1 MISVK
6 RHVPRRFVLRGLG
19 SAIALPLLDSM
30 VPAHAAIRETAANGP
45 RRFVAI
51 YKGLGANM
59 LQWAPPAE
67 GRLEL
72 SPILSPFAAF
82 KDRLLVVSG
91 LDSHQA
97 EITETGG
104 HSRSQA
110 TWLTGTKIVRTEGRG
125 AQAGVSMDQLV
136 AKRIGGDTQLTS
148 LELAIEAQD
157 SSGACEPGFTC
168 AYTATMAWKTPTTP
182 LPMEPNPRAV
192 FERLFGDN
200 DSTDAAARRAS
211 IERSRSI
218 LDQILGKVARLNR
231 QIDAS
236 DRTKLDE
243 YLSAVR
249 DAERR
254 IQKAEEQADREL
266 PLVEQPVGMA
276 GTYQE
281 RARLMADLLVLALQS
296 DLTRVSTLLLV
307 REMSNWTYPEI
318 GISDGHHQVSHH
330 QNDAEKLVRQGKV
343 DTHHMQMIAYLL
355 ERLRDTKEGDGSLL
369 DRTLVLFGSGMS
381 NSNTHFPRN
390 LPTAVVTGPAFGI
403 SGGRHV
409 KMPEQTPLA
418 NLQLKLLRAM
428 DVPVETFGDSTSEL
442 AV

>member
-1 MISVK
+1 
-6 RHVPRRFVLRGLG
+6 
-19 SAIALPLLDSM
+19 
-30 VPAHAAIRETAANGP
+30 
-45 RRFVAI
+45 
-51 YKGLGANM
+51 
-59 LQWAPPAE
+59 
-67 GRLEL
+67 
-72 SPILSPFAAF
+72 
-82 KDRLLVVSG
+82 
-91 LDSHQA
+91 
-97 EITETGG
+97 
-104 HSRSQA
+104 
-110 TWLTGTKIVRTEGRG
+110 
-125 AQAGVSMDQLV
+125 
-136 AKRIGGDTQLTS
+136 
-148 LELAIEAQD
+148 
-157 SSGACEPGFTC
+157 
-168 AYTATMAWKTPTTP
+168 
-182 LPMEPNPRAV
+182 
-192 FERLFGDN
+192 
-200 DSTDAAARRAS
+200 
-211 IERSRSI
+211 
-218 LDQILGKVARLNR
+218 
-231 QIDAS
+231 
-236 DRTKLDE
+236 
-243 YLSAVR
+243 
-249 DAERR
+249 
-254 IQKAEEQADREL
+254 
-266 PLVEQPVGMA
+266 LVEQPVGMA